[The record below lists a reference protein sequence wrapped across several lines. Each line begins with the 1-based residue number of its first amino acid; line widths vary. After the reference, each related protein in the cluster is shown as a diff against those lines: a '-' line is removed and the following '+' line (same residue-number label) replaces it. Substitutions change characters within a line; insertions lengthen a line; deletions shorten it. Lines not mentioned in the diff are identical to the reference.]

1 MLAETGG
8 GSRCQWEERAT
19 YTQVNAMEPLAPA
32 MLANRAILIR
42 DDAAKVISGLR
53 AKLAEGA

>member
-1 MLAETGG
+1 
-8 GSRCQWEERAT
+8 
-19 YTQVNAMEPLAPA
+19 MEPLAPA
-32 MLANRAILIR
+32 MLADRAILIR